1 MHVTNSVSFLYVNV
15 SDFLSL
21 NDIVEMT
28 RPANHSS
35 LVIYTWS
42 TRITFEFSFWGMLN
56 SRTWRMGKKMIS
68 NLTPPHHTTVMKTKS
83 STLTSNR
90 TTNALWPK
98 RKMRIVSHA
107 PFHQLPLVLQ
117 EYHWRCGSQFHPLM
131 HLYQRRQCLV
141 QAWPSSTWF

>member
-1 MHVTNSVSFLYVNV
+1 MHITNSVSLLYVNV
-15 SDFLSL
+15 PDFLSL
-21 NDIVEMT
+21 NNIVEMT
-28 RPANHSS
+28 RPVNHSS
-35 LVIYTWS
+35 LVRYTWS
-42 TRITFEFSFWGMLN
+42 TRIPSEFSFWVMLN
-56 SRTWRMGKKMIS
+56 SRTWRMGKKMTS
-68 NLTPPHHTTVMKTKS
+68 KLTPPHHTTVMKTKS

-90 TTNALWPK
+90 TKNALQLK

-131 HLYQRRQCLV
+131 HLYQRRQYLV